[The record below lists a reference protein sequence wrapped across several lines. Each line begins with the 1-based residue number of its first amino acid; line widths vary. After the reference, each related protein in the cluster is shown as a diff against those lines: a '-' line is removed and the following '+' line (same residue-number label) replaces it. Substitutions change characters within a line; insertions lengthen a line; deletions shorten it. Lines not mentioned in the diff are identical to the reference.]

1 MRIANYLRPD
11 CVALRQRADSLTGAV
26 QQMVTLLDGTDNL
39 TDTAEFAADVRARLA
54 LGGVCVG
61 NGLAIPHA
69 NRTAVRPLQ
78 LAALPLARRRLGSR
92 RDLRTLIRLVLV
104 CTVALAVVDCQMA
117 GMLYRY
123 QSDWLGP
130 LLLAAA
136 LAWLFAES
144 VLQARPIP
152 ALTKALRTALP
163 LAVLAGVCYNFC
175 VYFAAEP
182 QLMGQNPALYENVS
196 RLVQFWL

>member
-1 MRIANYLRPD
+1 MAQPTSSRSLVSLA
-11 CVALRQRADSLTGAV
+11 AQLTGTIRRAV
-26 QQMVTLLDGTDNL
+26 T
-39 TDTAEFAADVRARLA
+39 
-54 LGGVCVG
+54 
-61 NGLAIPHA
+61 
-69 NRTAVRPLQ
+69 RPVQ
-78 LAALPLARRRLGSR
+78 SA
-92 RDLRTLIRLVLV
+92 
-104 CTVALAVVDCQMA
+104 ALAVVDCQMA

>member
-1 MRIANYLRPD
+1 MKKIER
-11 CVALRQRADSLTGAV
+11 RA
-26 QQMVTLLDGTDNL
+26 
-39 TDTAEFAADVRARLA
+39 FICLA
-54 LGGVCVG
+54 L
-61 NGLAIPHA
+61 A
-69 NRTAVRPLQ
+69 
-78 LAALPLARRRLGSR
+78 
-92 RDLRTLIRLVLV
+92 
-104 CTVALAVVDCQMA
+104 
-117 GMLYRY
+117 
-123 QSDWLGP
+123 

-163 LAVLAGVCYNFC
+163 LAVLAGICYNFC